1 MTKKELRKIT
11 KEKLSQTIT
20 PSVREK
26 ESERICSQI
35 IHSDDFENAPLVL
48 AYAAMDDEVD
58 LRNVIEEAL
67 KRKKQAGLPR
77 IIPQSGFMNF
87 YCVTDTTRLQAEKN
101 YGIKE
106 PEPLPQNFINPE
118 ALPDRT
124 LILVPGR
131 AFTLTGERLGRGKG
145 FYDRW
150 LSKIPSDKK
159 NRVRLYGVC
168 FPQQI
173 VESIPCDEHDIKM
186 TRIIY

>member
-1 MTKKELRKIT
+1 MTKKELRKII

-35 IHSDDFENAPLVL
+35 IKSDDFENAPLIL
-48 AYAAMDDEVD
+48 AYAAMEDEVD
-58 LRNVIEEAL
+58 LKIVIEEAL
-67 KRKKQAGLPR
+67 KRKKQTGLPR
-77 IIPQSGFMNF
+77 IIPQSGLMDF
-87 YCVTDTTRLQAEKN
+87 YNVTNSTRLQAEAS

-106 PEPLPQNFINPE
+106 PEPLPQNLINPE
-118 ALPDRT
+118 NLPDGT

-145 FYDRW
+145 FYDLW
-150 LSKIPSDKK
+150 LSKIPPDKK

-173 VESIPCDEHDIKM
+173 VESIPCDEHDIRM